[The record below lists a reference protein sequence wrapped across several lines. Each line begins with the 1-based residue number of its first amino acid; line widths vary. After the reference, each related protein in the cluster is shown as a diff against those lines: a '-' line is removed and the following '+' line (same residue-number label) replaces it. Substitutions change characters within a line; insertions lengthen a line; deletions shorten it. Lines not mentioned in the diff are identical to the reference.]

1 MLDHLDARAARQW
14 GREVLAQ
21 LGEQRAEIDA
31 LNVFPVPDGD
41 TGTNLY
47 LTIESAAAAVEA
59 LGEGCGLPEVAD
71 AFATGAL
78 LGARGNSG
86 VILSQLLRG
95 WAHVLAEQPDGGA
108 GAVREALQRA
118 ADEAYRAVS
127 RPVEGTMLTVAR
139 AAAQGARDAAGDD
152 LGAVVRAAVE
162 AADDALART
171 TDQLEALHRAGVVD
185 AGAQGLIVL
194 LESLLGVVTEQRTVR
209 SHRPPPGSRAPRV
222 VAVDG
227 ADAGPEYEVMYLL
240 DAPGDDGAWLATLRD
255 TLDRIGEST
264 VVVGGGGLWNV
275 HVHTDDVGAAIEA
288 GVTAGRPHRI
298 RVTRIADQLGRRA
311 ASGHEAGHGPNHG
324 GEQAVAVVATAAGS
338 GLAAVL
344 EQAGAVVVPSV
355 PGHRPSTAELL
366 DAVRATHAQ
375 AVILLPNDRDAL
387 AAAGA
392 AAAAARDEGVHVA
405 VLPTRAAVQGLA
417 ALAVHDPHSPL
428 SQNLVRMSA
437 AAAATRHGAVM
448 VAAGEALTSAG
459 WCRPGDALGLIDGD
473 IAVIGTQL
481 PDVAADVVTRM
492 LTGGGE
498 LLTVVTGDSEDA
510 ARLAEAVVA
519 RVRADRLDVEVN
531 VVAGGQPGYPLLL
544 GVE

>member
-1 MLDHLDARAARQW
+1 
-14 GREVLAQ
+14 
-21 LGEQRAEIDA
+21 
-31 LNVFPVPDGD
+31 
-41 TGTNLY
+41 
-47 LTIESAAAAVEA
+47 
-59 LGEGCGLPEVAD
+59 
-71 AFATGAL
+71 
-78 LGARGNSG
+78 
-86 VILSQLLRG
+86 
-95 WAHVLAEQPDGGA
+95 
-108 GAVREALQRA
+108 
-118 ADEAYRAVS
+118 
-127 RPVEGTMLTVAR
+127 
-139 AAAQGARDAAGDD
+139 
-152 LGAVVRAAVE
+152 
-162 AADDALART
+162 
-171 TDQLEALHRAGVVD
+171 VD
-185 AGAQGLIVL
+185 AGAQGLVVL

-209 SHRPPPGSRAPRV
+209 SHRAAPGSRPARTV
-222 VAVDG
+222 VGEG

-240 DAPGDDGAWLATLRD
+240 DTAADAEPWLTTLRD

-298 RVTRIADQLGRRA
+298 RVTRIADQLGRRV
-311 ASGHEAGHGPNHG
+311 ASGHGPASG
-324 GEQAVAVVATAAGS
+324 SEQAVAVVATAAGS

-344 EQAGAVVVPSV
+344 EEAGAVVVPSA
-355 PGHRPSTAELL
+355 PGRRPSTAELL

-375 AVILLPNDRDAL
+375 AVILLPNDRDTL

-417 ALAVHDPHSPL
+417 ALAVHDPQSPL

-437 AAAATRHGAVM
+437 AAAATRHGAVTL
-448 VAAGEALTSAG
+448 ATGEALTSAG

-473 IAVIGTQL
+473 VAVIGAQL

-498 LLTVVTGDSEDA
+498 LLTLVTGDSEDA

-519 RVRADRLDVEVN
+519 RVRTHRLDVEVN

>member
-59 LGEGCGLPEVAD
+59 LDGGCDLPEVAD

-95 WAHVLAEQPDGGA
+95 WAHVLAEQPDGGPD
-108 GAVREALQRA
+108 AVRDALQRA
-118 ADEAYRAVS
+118 ADEASRAVS
-127 RPVEGTMLTVAR
+127 RPVEGTMRTVAR
-139 AAAQGARDAAGDD
+139 AAAQGARDAAGAD
-152 LGAVVRAAVE
+152 LAAVVRGAVE

-185 AGAQGLIVL
+185 AGAQGLVVL
-194 LESLLGVVTEQRTVR
+194 LESLLGVVTERRTVR
-209 SHRPPPGSRAPRV
+209 SHRPPPAHRTVVPDGST
-222 VAVDG
+222 
-227 ADAGPEYEVMYLL
+227 AGPEYEVMYLL
-240 DAPGDDGAWLATLRD
+240 DAPGDGDPGVTALRD

-275 HVHTDDVGAAIEA
+275 HVHTDDIGAAIEA

-298 RVTRIADQLGRRA
+298 RVTRIADQWGRRA
-311 ASGHEAGHGPNHG
+311 TTGDAAGDG
-324 GEQAVAVVATAAGS
+324 GEAAVAVVATAAGS

-344 EQAGAVVVPSV
+344 EEAGAVVVPSA
-355 PGHRPSTAELL
+355 PGRRPSTTELL

-375 AVILLPNDRDAL
+375 AVILLPNDGDTL

-417 ALAVHDPHSPL
+417 ALAVHDPRSPL

-437 AAAATRHGAVM
+437 AAAATRHGAVT

-473 IAVIGTQL
+473 VAVIGTQL

-510 ARLAEAVVA
+510 AELAEAVVG
-519 RVRADRLDVEVN
+519 RVRAHRLDVEVN

>member
-47 LTIESAAAAVEA
+47 LTIESAAGAVEDLDDGA
-59 LGEGCGLPEVAD
+59 GLPEVAD

-95 WAHVLAEQPDGGA
+95 WAQVLAEQPDGGA
-108 GAVREALQRA
+108 RAVREALERA
-118 ADEAYRAVS
+118 AEEAYTAVS

-139 AAAQGARDAAGDD
+139 AAAHGAREAAGDD
-152 LGAVVRAAVE
+152 LAAVVRAAVE

-185 AGAQGLIVL
+185 AGAQGLLVL

-209 SHRPPPGSRAPRV
+209 SHRPPPGARPV
-222 VAVDG
+222 VSG
-227 ADAGPEYEVMYLL
+227 ASDDDPSDCGPEYEVMYLL
-240 DAPGDDGAWLATLRD
+240 DAPDDADPGLATLRA

-298 RVTRIADQLGRRA
+298 RVTRIADQRGRRA
-311 ASGHEAGHGPNHG
+311 ATGRGPGHGSD
-324 GEQAVAVVATAAGS
+324 QAVAVVATAAGA

-344 EQAGAVVVPSV
+344 EQAGAVVVPSA
-355 PGHRPSTAELL
+355 PGRRPSTAELL
-366 DAVRATHAQ
+366 AAVRATHAQ
-375 AVILLPNDRDAL
+375 AVILLPNDRDTL
-387 AAAGA
+387 VAAGA

-417 ALAVHDPHSPL
+417 ALAVHDPQSPL

-437 AAAATRHGAVM
+437 AAAATRHGAVT
-448 VAAGEALTSAG
+448 VAAHEALTSAG

-473 IAVIGTQL
+473 VAVIGAQL

-498 LLTVVTGDSEDA
+498 LLTLVTGDTEDA
-510 ARLAEAVVA
+510 AALAEAVVA
-519 RVRADRLDVEVN
+519 QVRAHRLDVEVN

>member
-1 MLDHLDARAARQW
+1 VLDHLDARAARQW
-14 GREVLAQ
+14 GREVLTQ
-21 LGEQRAEIDA
+21 LGEQRDEIDA

-59 LGEGCGLPEVAD
+59 LDDDAGLPEVAD

-95 WAHVLAEQPDGGA
+95 WSDVLTQQPDGGPQ
-108 GAVREALQRA
+108 AVRDALERA
-118 ADEAYRAVS
+118 AEEAYTAVS

-139 AAAQGARDAAGDD
+139 QAARGAREAAAGD
-152 LGAVVRAAVE
+152 LVAVVRAAVD
-162 AADDALART
+162 AADGALART
-171 TDQLEALHRAGVVD
+171 TDQLEALSRAGVVD
-185 AGAQGLIVL
+185 AGGQGLVVL

-209 SHRPPPGSRAPRV
+209 SHRPPPRARPV
-222 VAVDG
+222 LTEATTP
-227 ADAGPEYEVMYLL
+227 GPEYEVMYLL
-240 DAPGDDGAWLATLRD
+240 DAPDSGAPWLAALRD
-255 TLDRIGEST
+255 TLDRVGEST

-288 GVTAGRPHRI
+288 GIDAGRPHRI

-311 ASGHEAGHGPNHG
+311 ATGRPP
-324 GEQAVAVVATAAGS
+324 EQSVAVVATAAGS
-338 GLAAVL
+338 GLAALL
-344 EQAGAVVVPSV
+344 EEAGAVVVPSA
-355 PGHRPSTAELL
+355 PGSRASTGELL
-366 DAVRATHAQ
+366 AAVRATHAQ
-375 AVILLPNDRDAL
+375 AVILLPNDPDTH

-417 ALAVHDPHSPL
+417 ALAVHDPDSPL
-428 SQNLVRMSA
+428 SQDLVRMSA
-437 AAAATRHGAVM
+437 AAAATRHGALTL
-448 VAAGEALTSAG
+448 AGREALTSAG
-459 WCRPGDALGLIDGD
+459 WCRAGDALGLIDGD
-473 IAVIGTQL
+473 VAVIGPQL
-481 PDVAADVVTRM
+481 SEVATEVVTRM
-492 LTGGGE
+492 LAGGGE
-498 LLTVVTGDSEDA
+498 LLTVVTGDSPDA

-519 RVRADRLDVEVN
+519 QVRAHRLDVEVN
-531 VVAGGQPGYPLLL
+531 VVAGGQADYPLLL